1 MMRILSNL
9 LLKSGGLIAAIIF
22 ACNYLHDLPGILT
35 DINKIGTAGDGI
47 SCALLATINYK
58 IGFYLLCL
66 LVIVVGY
73 HIFNQLIKTI
83 CEEYTLF
90 NYERREKAKT
100 EFEQLRNTII
110 ETIKKTTTKTPESR
124 DFIPKDKSNEN
135 NP

>member
-1 MMRILSNL
+1 M

-35 DINKIGTAGDGI
+35 DINKIDTSANTV
-47 SCALLATINYK
+47 SPALLAAINYK
-58 IGFYLLCL
+58 IGFVLLCL

-73 HIFNQLIKTI
+73 YILNQLVKII

-100 EFEQLRNTII
+100 EIEQLKDTII
-110 ETIKKTTTKTPESR
+110 ETIKKTTIKTPESR
-124 DFIPKDKSNEN
+124 DFIPKDNSKEN
-135 NP
+135 NT